1 MKRNVSVLVFG
12 AIVLATSLRPAA
24 QTTTLSADVMK
35 DWKAQKET
43 MMSIAAA
50 MPEEKFGYK
59 STPAQRSWGEQILHV
74 AGGNIFLMRFLGG
87 KAPAPAVNT
96 ADMVVFGLKAST
108 KAEYLK
114 ALGDSFDYG
123 EAVLKEFSDTSLTE
137 TIKGPPW
144 MGPSTRVRML
154 YDAIAHCQDIYGQ

>member
-1 MKRNVSVLVFG
+1 MKRNTSILLGG
-12 AIVLATSLRPAA
+12 AMILMAALRPFA

-50 MPEEKFGYK
+50 MPDDKFGYK

-96 ADMVVFGLKAST
+96 SDM
-108 KAEYLK
+108 
-114 ALGDSFDYG
+114 
-123 EAVLKEFSDTSLTE
+123 
-137 TIKGPPW
+137 
-144 MGPSTRVRML
+144 
-154 YDAIAHCQDIYGQ
+154 

>member
-1 MKRNVSVLVFG
+1 MKRHVFFLMIG
-12 AIVLATSLRPAA
+12 GIILTTSLRPAA

-50 MPEEKFGYK
+50 MPDDKFGYK

-96 ADMVVFGLKAST
+96 SDMVAFG
-108 KAEYLK
+108 
-114 ALGDSFDYG
+114 
-123 EAVLKEFSDTSLTE
+123 
-137 TIKGPPW
+137 
-144 MGPSTRVRML
+144 
-154 YDAIAHCQDIYGQ
+154 